1 MFFSGSR
8 SALLFGAVMVLLG
21 FIYLVK
27 RGYLSLWVFL
37 AIVVAVTVA
46 MGLFGSQVYDMFF
59 GARGDPDHFISPTEE
74 RWLLLDRGFAD
85 FFNHPLLG
93 IGLGNQKNT
102 DLFAGVP
109 GSMVFYHNAILQVM
123 GSMGIVGVAAY
134 ALLLAD
140 RLRLLLHDR
149 EVCYMAGLYYLGM
162 LMVSMTNPGLFC
174 PLPNAALTVLVF
186 TVVEKYVDAPAA
198 ALSKRKL

>member
-1 MFFSGSR
+1 MAS
-8 SALLFGAVMVLLG
+8 
-21 FIYLVK
+21 
-27 RGYLSLWVFL
+27 
-37 AIVVAVTVA
+37 VTVIVA
-46 MGLFGSQVYDMFF
+46 LFGSQIYDMFF

-93 IGLGNQKNT
+93 IGLGNQKNI

-109 GSMVFYHNAILQVM
+109 GSMVFYHNAVLQVM

-134 ALLLAD
+134 TLLLGD

-149 EVCYMAGLYYLGM
+149 EACYMAGMYYLGM

-186 TVVEKYVDAPAA
+186 TVLEKCVDGPAA
-198 ALSKRKL
+198 ALHRRK